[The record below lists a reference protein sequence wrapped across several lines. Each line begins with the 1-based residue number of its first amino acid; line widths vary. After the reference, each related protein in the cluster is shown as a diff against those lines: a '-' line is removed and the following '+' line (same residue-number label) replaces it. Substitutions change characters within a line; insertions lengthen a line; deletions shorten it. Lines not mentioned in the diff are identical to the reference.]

1 MASSF
6 PTNLDSF
13 TTKQDDVDNVLAS
26 HVNDLQNA
34 VVAAQTKIGINSSAD
49 TNSIDYK
56 VSHIPSQVEDNITDG
71 HTTIAPSGNAVF
83 DALALK
89 ATLDSPVFTTK
100 IQTPTIELGHASDT
114 TIGRVSAG
122 VMSVEGVTVPTI
134 SSTNT
139 VTNKRNQ
146 KRVYSTTSLATLTP
160 EIDTYDVFCLTAQA
174 AALTIANPVTST
186 PANSEMM
193 LIKILDDGTSRS
205 LSYGNQ
211 YTFLSSA
218 ALPIG
223 TTAGKTTYILFMYN
237 SAVSKWV
244 CVSVGY
250 DA

>member
-114 TIGRVSAG
+114 TLARVSAG
-122 VMSVEGVTVPTI
+122 VVSVEGVTVPTI
-134 SSTNT
+134 SSANT

-146 KRVYSTTSLATLTP
+146 KRVYSTTSLSTLTP

-174 AALTIANPVTST
+174 AALSIANHSTST
-186 PANSEMM
+186 PANGEMI
-193 LIKILDDGTSRS
+193 LIRILDNGTARAISFGTN
-205 LSYGNQ
+205 YVAKAGV
-211 YTFLSSA
+211 
-218 ALPIG
+218 ALP
-223 TTAGKTTYILFMYN
+223 TTTVLSKNMSMLFIWDSNLSKYN
-237 SAVSKWV
+237 LL
-244 CVSVGY
+244 SVGQE
-250 DA
+250 